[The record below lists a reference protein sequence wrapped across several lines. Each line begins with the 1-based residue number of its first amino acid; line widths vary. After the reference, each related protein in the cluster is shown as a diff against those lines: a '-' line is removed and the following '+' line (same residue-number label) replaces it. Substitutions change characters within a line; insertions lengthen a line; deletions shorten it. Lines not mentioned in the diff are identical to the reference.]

1 MGRTLPTVT
10 QLLEMEKDSWS
21 HFRRALRK
29 EDQAAFD
36 ALWRWA
42 RRHSAPLSMASRAV
56 PLEGI
61 VMAMLLE
68 IAKRLPLD
76 HETADDDN
84 HRLDI

>member
-29 EDQAAFD
+29 EDQTDFD
-36 ALWRWA
+36 TLWRWA
-42 RRHSAPLSMASRAV
+42 RRHTAPLSMASRAV
-56 PLEGI
+56 PWEGI

-68 IAKRLPLD
+68 IAKRLPP
-76 HETADDDN
+76 DDPNDAPQ
-84 HRLDI
+84 RLDI

>member
-1 MGRTLPTVT
+1 VGRTLPTVT

-68 IAKRLPLD
+68 IAKRLPPD
-76 HETADDDN
+76 ETADNDN